1 MTGDGTGGM
10 KILASFNISRTF
22 KSVYGVIYLLIG
34 IIFPLI
40 LSGILLFSLKS
51 IVNSPVGSSVVLEI
65 IPSFIPLAA
74 SLGGIGVAYLFSTD
88 RSNGVY
94 EYLIATGKIKIS
106 DIFVSFSVV
115 TVAVVSLLL
124 AIDISVISMLAYFT
138 SPSLLAKMF
147 EFFVVF
153 SIPVAFI
160 SALLSILAMLSWTA
174 MSKVYP
180 GVNAPG
186 GIGSVIGIIPA
197 VVFLVLIIRIIKPS
211 DIILVAGL
219 YSLSLF
225 VILFLLLMVVIK
237 RMSNETMLA

>member
-1 MTGDGTGGM
+1 MTGDSPNGM
-10 KILASFNISRTF
+10 KILASFNISRAF
-22 KSVYGVIYLLIG
+22 KTVYGLLYLLIG

-51 IVNSPVGSSVVLEI
+51 IVNSGAGSSLVLEI
-65 IPSFIPLAA
+65 IPSFVPIAA

-106 DIFVSFSVV
+106 DIFLSFSLV
-115 TVAVVSLLL
+115 TVAVVSLIL
-124 AIDISVISMLAYFT
+124 AIDISGIFILVHFIA
-138 SPSLLAKMF
+138 PSLLVKMF
-147 EFFVVF
+147 EFFGVF
-153 SIPVAFI
+153 SIPVSYI

-186 GIGSVIGIIPA
+186 GIGSIIGIIPA
-197 VVFLVLIIRIIKPS
+197 VVFLVVVIRIIKPS
-211 DIILVAGL
+211 AIILVAGL
-219 YSLSLF
+219 FSLSLF
-225 VILFLLLMVVIK
+225 VILILLLMVVIR

>member
-1 MTGDGTGGM
+1 
-10 KILASFNISRTF
+10 
-22 KSVYGVIYLLIG
+22 
-34 IIFPLI
+34 
-40 LSGILLFSLKS
+40 
-51 IVNSPVGSSVVLEI
+51 
-65 IPSFIPLAA
+65 
-74 SLGGIGVAYLFSTD
+74 
-88 RSNGVY
+88 
-94 EYLIATGKIKIS
+94 
-106 DIFVSFSVV
+106 
-115 TVAVVSLLL
+115 
-124 AIDISVISMLAYFT
+124 MLAYFT

-225 VILFLLLMVVIK
+225 VILFLLLMVVIR